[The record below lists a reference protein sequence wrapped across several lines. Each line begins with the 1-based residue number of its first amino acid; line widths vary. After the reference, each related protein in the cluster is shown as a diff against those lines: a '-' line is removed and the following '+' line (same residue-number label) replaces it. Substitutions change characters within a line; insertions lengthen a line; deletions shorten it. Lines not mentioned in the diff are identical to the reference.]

1 MTDIPTAAI
10 DDILGH
16 LIYDLGSVDKFF
28 KSRMTDAERSAHVY
42 QSIYAVGR
50 WRGYEPPLPHPD
62 DKAAY
67 EEWRRIL
74 MQQD

>member
-28 KSRMTDAERSAHVY
+28 KSRMTDAER
-42 QSIYAVGR
+42 
-50 WRGYEPPLPHPD
+50 
-62 DKAAY
+62 
-67 EEWRRIL
+67 
-74 MQQD
+74 